1 MTSSSCPG
9 WAGWRWSPGMTPP
22 DGGEPMNDE
31 RIIDILF
38 VLFVGAIAMLL
49 VATVKQA
56 FP

>member
-1 MTSSSCPG
+1 
-9 WAGWRWSPGMTPP
+9 MTPP